1 MQVDPQAVIQ
11 HLSNEVSRLTLELA
25 VAKAAIEQ
33 LQASIPPVPVVE
45 EIAPTENSKKQPYSK
60 NG

>member
-45 EIAPTENSKKQPYSK
+45 EIAPTENSKK
-60 NG
+60 